1 MAAVEESLAP
11 QLRRFGSGRSVT
23 PFTLGTM
30 RALDSPAQMV
40 AVLEAAVAAGI
51 RHVETAPAYGP
62 AETFLGQALQRL
74 EQRDPVQRRALVLTS
89 KLLPGCSLEQGQA
102 QLRALLARLAIPRLD
117 NLAVHGLN
125 TPEHLHWVLQ
135 GDGRELL
142 AWAEAE
148 GLVGQLGFSSHGAT
162 SLIEQALAS
171 GRFGFC
177 SLHLHLF
184 DQERLP
190 LARAALADGIGVMA
204 ISPADKGGRLYDPPP
219 ELLADCAPFHPLELA
234 YRFLL
239 DQGISTLTLGAAQP
253 GDLVWARAIGRGPA
267 GDGGCGLSSPEGVAA
282 GSSQPA
288 PVASPR
294 PVGQAAASPAGRGW
308 DGIGASGSGLSAA
321 GDAASGA
328 APLPVQPAGV
338 WLSPEQ
344 RLAIEHMEA
353 SGRERLGESR
363 CGQCRQCLPCP
374 NELPIPA
381 LLRLR
386 NLALGHGMVPFA
398 SERYSLIGRAGHWWE
413 QIDASACRACGDCLP
428 RCPLQLPI
436 PDLLADTH
444 RRLAAPPR
452 RRLWG

>member
-1 MAAVEESLAP
+1 MPSW
-11 QLRRFGSGRSVT
+11 RGFGRGRPVT

-30 RALDSPAQMV
+30 RALDSPAQMAV
-40 AVLEAAVAAGI
+40 VLEAAVAAGI

-62 AETFLGQALQRL
+62 AEAFLGEALQGL
-74 EQRDPVQRRALVLTS
+74 ERRDPALRGELVLTS
-89 KLLPGCSLEQGQA
+89 KLLPGCSLEHGQA

-125 TPEHLHWVLQ
+125 TPEHLEWALA

-142 AWAEAE
+142 AWAEGE
-148 GLVGQLGFSSHGAT
+148 GLVGQLGFSSHGST
-162 SLIEQALAS
+162 PLIEQALAS

-184 DQERLP
+184 DSERLP
-190 LARAALADGIGVMA
+190 LARAALAGGIGVMA
-204 ISPADKGGRLYDPPP
+204 ISPADKGGRLYDPPA

-253 GDLVWARAIGRGPA
+253 GDLAWARSLTA
-267 GDGGCGLSSPEGVAA
+267 GSGGGGGCGRPSPDSPDA
-282 GSSQPA
+282 GSCE
-288 PVASPR
+288 
-294 PVGQAAASPAGRGW
+294 
-308 DGIGASGSGLSAA
+308 
-321 GDAASGA
+321 SGA
-328 APLPVQPAGV
+328 GEAVGV
-338 WLSPEQ
+338 PDSWLSPEQ
-344 RLAIEHMEA
+344 RQALARLKEA
-353 SGRERLGESR
+353 GRERLGGTR

-374 NELPIPA
+374 NDVPIPA

-386 NLALGHGMVPFA
+386 NLAVGHGMVPFA

-413 QIDASACRACGDCLP
+413 QVDASACQRCGDCLP

>member
-1 MAAVEESLAP
+1 MPSW
-11 QLRRFGSGRSVT
+11 RGFGRGRPVT

-30 RALDSPAQMV
+30 RALDSPAQMAV
-40 AVLEAAVAAGI
+40 VLEAAVAAGI

-62 AETFLGQALQRL
+62 AEAFLGEALQGL
-74 EQRDPVQRRALVLTS
+74 ERRDPALRGELVLTS

-125 TPEHLHWVLQ
+125 TPEHLEWALA

-142 AWAEAE
+142 AWAEGE
-148 GLVGQLGFSSHGAT
+148 GLVGQLGFSSHGST
-162 SLIEQALAS
+162 DLIKQALAS

-184 DQERLP
+184 DPERLP
-190 LARAALADGIGVMA
+190 LARAALAGGIGVMA
-204 ISPADKGGRLYDPPP
+204 ISPADKGGRLYDPPA

-253 GDLVWARAIGRGPA
+253 GDLAWARSLTA
-267 GDGGCGLSSPEGVAA
+267 GSGGGGGCGRPSPDSPDA
-282 GSSQPA
+282 GS
-288 PVASPR
+288 R
-294 PVGQAAASPAGRGW
+294 E
-308 DGIGASGSGLSAA
+308 
-321 GDAASGA
+321 SGA
-328 APLPVQPAGV
+328 GEAVGV
-338 WLSPEQ
+338 PDSWLSPEQ
-344 RLAIEHMEA
+344 RQALARLKEA
-353 SGRERLGESR
+353 GRERLGGTR

-374 NELPIPA
+374 NDVPIPA

-386 NLALGHGMVPFA
+386 NLAVGHGMVPFA

-413 QIDASACRACGDCLP
+413 QVDASACERCGDCLP

>member
-1 MAAVEESLAP
+1 
-11 QLRRFGSGRSVT
+11 
-23 PFTLGTM
+23 M
-30 RALDSPAQMV
+30 RALDSPAQMAV
-40 AVLEAAVAAGI
+40 VLEAAVAAGI

-62 AETFLGQALQRL
+62 AEAFLGEALQGL
-74 EQRDPVQRRALVLTS
+74 ERRDPALRGELVLTS

-125 TPEHLHWVLQ
+125 TPEHLEWALA

-142 AWAEAE
+142 AWAEGE
-148 GLVGQLGFSSHGAT
+148 GLVGQLGFSSHGST
-162 SLIEQALAS
+162 PLIEQALAS

-184 DQERLP
+184 DPERLP
-190 LARAALADGIGVMA
+190 LARAALAGGIGVMA
-204 ISPADKGGRLYDPPP
+204 ISPADKGGRLYDPPA

-253 GDLVWARAIGRGPA
+253 GDLAWARSLTA
-267 GDGGCGLSSPEGVAA
+267 GSGGGGGCGRPSPDSPDA
-282 GSSQPA
+282 GSCEPGA
-288 PVASPR
+288 GEA
-294 PVGQAAASPAGRGW
+294 VGVPDS
-308 DGIGASGSGLSAA
+308 
-321 GDAASGA
+321 
-328 APLPVQPAGV
+328 

-344 RLAIEHMEA
+344 RQALARLKEA
-353 SGRERLGESR
+353 GRERLGGTR

-374 NELPIPA
+374 NAVPIPA

-386 NLALGHGMVPFA
+386 NLAVGHGMVPFA

-413 QIDASACRACGDCLP
+413 QVDASACERCGDCLP